1 MSNLWFVFPTAQPTR
16 DPDPVAG
23 AEWWIAPETWHQQGQ
38 QSQTDPTFRAAGLGR
53 AGAGMGRGFA
63 LRVLHAVVQH
73 TPGAQH
79 PRYVL
84 DRRLE
89 AVGRVI
95 ARTLVVPLVIV
106 ELLTVSAAQP
116 CLDERRV
123 LHRRR
128 CVERVPLLQAG
139 RRVPPAED
147 AAAAAAGMDDRCHGF
162 VDDRIVVLVHLQV
175 IKVVLQL
182 DVARISYLNVRV
194 VVSWSD
200 LIITRL
206 QQR

>member
-1 MSNLWFVFPTAQPTR
+1 MR
-16 DPDPVAG
+16 
-23 AEWWIAPETWHQQGQ
+23 
-38 QSQTDPTFRAAGLGR
+38 
-53 AGAGMGRGFA
+53 RGFA

-79 PRYVL
+79 PRHVL

-116 CLDERRV
+116 SLDERRV
-123 LHRRR
+123 LHPRR
-128 CVERVPLLQAG
+128 CVERVPLFQAG
-139 RRVPPAED
+139 RRVPPAN
-147 AAAAAAGMDDRCHGF
+147 AAATTAAGVDDRCHGF

-175 IKVVLQL
+175 IKVILQL

-194 VVSWSD
+194 VVTRYYWSD
-200 LIITRL
+200 INFIITRL

>member
-1 MSNLWFVFPTAQPTR
+1 MSNLWFVFPTAKPTR

-23 AEWWIAPETWHQQGQ
+23 AKWWIAPETWHQQGQ

-53 AGAGMGRGFA
+53 AGAGMGRGVT

-73 TPGAQH
+73 AARAQH
-79 PRYVL
+79 PGHVL
-84 DRRLE
+84 DGRLE
-89 AVGRVI
+89 AVGRVVT
-95 ARTLVVPLVIV
+95 RTLVVPLVIV

-128 CVERVPLLQAG
+128 VERVPLLQAG
-139 RRVPPAED
+139 RRVPPA
-147 AAAAAAGMDDRCHGF
+147 GMVDDRCHGF

-175 IKVVLQL
+175 IKVILQL

-194 VVSWSD
+194 VVTRYYWSD
-200 LIITRL
+200 INFIITRL